1 MPRYILLSFLFMG
14 WAFYEL
20 SGGADFGPGSGT
32 EEIAE
37 TSVVQPVTAAT
48 RTKLDRSRRER
59 AAQAAVLASARRQ
72 PVERTNGRTNAGTVV
87 TRAGGPAV
95 KSEQP
100 KLAFLQPGKEL
111 AGKAAAIF
119 NAAPEP
125 IVEPEQPVAPKTA
138 IRLPATQAAD
148 LREVAATRVNM
159 RAGPG
164 TAHDILARLGR
175 GQNVE
180 VLENNGSG
188 WLRLRTLPDDQV
200 GWIAERL
207 ISRAN

>member
-1 MPRYILLSFLFMG
+1 MPRYILLSFFFLG

-20 SGGADFGPGSGT
+20 SGGADFAPGSGT
-32 EEIAE
+32 EESAE
-37 TSVVQPVTAAT
+37 TSVVQPVVAGT
-48 RTKLDRSRRER
+48 RAKLDQFRKER
-59 AAQAAVLASARRQ
+59 AAQAAGLASARRQ
-72 PVERTNGRTNAGTVV
+72 QPVEPTNDHTGSAVAQ
-87 TRAGGPAV
+87 AGGSAV
-95 KSEQP
+95 TSHKP
-100 KLAFLQPGKEL
+100 KLAFLQPGEDLKI
-111 AGKAAAIF
+111 KVAAILD
-119 NAAPEP
+119 AAPEP
-125 IVEPEQPVAPKTA
+125 VAEPEQPVAPKTA
-138 IRLPATQAAD
+138 VHEPVLQKAD
-148 LREVAATRVNM
+148 LREVAVTRVNM

-164 TAHDILARLGR
+164 TAHDILARLER